1 MYQVKYTESE
11 KESNSQTDFASPLLS
26 ESRQS
31 YHFPRSS
38 RRPPAKPV
46 SPFLPK
52 NFRQFSNLIKISSSL
67 GWSLL
72 TRKAFIWGNPIIV
85 HIEPTSLCNLHCPLC
100 PSGNGQLS
108 RQRTSLDYDQFKTII
123 NKLPQ
128 TVRMILLW
136 NQGEPFL
143 VRDLVKMIEYAKQ
156 QGKYVVTS
164 TNGHFFKN
172 SDTAHQV
179 ITSGIDEII
188 ISLDGVDQ
196 ESYAKYRIGGKIDR
210 VFEGVKQLAET
221 KEMLGVSQP
230 CLHLQFILMKH
241 NLSQKNRMIEIG
253 KEIGADKLS
262 FKTLQVTNW
271 EAGAEFLPDD
281 PEFTR
286 YEKKHPN
293 GAYTTRKRKFFPND
307 CLRLWYS
314 LVLNCDGD
322 VSPCCFD
329 KDSEF
334 KLGNI
339 LEEPFESIWQGESYQ
354 KFRQKILDSRYELE
368 MCRDCTE
375 GLQNLFTS
383 TINYHDKSPNS

>member
-1 MYQVKYTESE
+1 MVQLGYKKSVNRKHSKASSSSPQIEESHR
-11 KESNSQTDFASPLLS
+11 SFLS
-26 ESRQS
+26 SG
-31 YHFPRSS
+31 SS
-38 RRPPAKPV
+38 KRPPAKPV
-46 SPFLPK
+46 SPFIPK
-52 NFRQFSNLIKISSSL
+52 NFSQLINLLKISSSL
-67 GWSLL
+67 AGSLI
-72 TRKAFIWGNPIIV
+72 TRRALIWGDPVIA
-85 HIEPTSLCNLHCPLC
+85 HIDPTSLCNLHCPLC

-108 RQRTSLDYDQFKTII
+108 RQRAKLDYDQFKTIVD
-123 NKLPQ
+123 KLPQ

-143 VRDLVKMIEYAKQ
+143 VKDLVKMIKYAKHR
-156 QGKYVVTS
+156 GKYVVTS
-164 TNGHFFKN
+164 TDGHFFRD
-172 SDTAHQV
+172 SDTAHTI

-210 VFEGVKQLAET
+210 VFEGVKLLADA
-221 KEMLGVSQP
+221 KEELGASQP

-241 NLSQKNRMIEIG
+241 NLSEKDKMIKIG

-271 EAGAEFLPDD
+271 ESGEEFLPDD

-286 YEKKHPN
+286 YEKGPSN
-293 GAYTTRKRKFFPND
+293 GAYKTRKRKFFPND
-307 CLRLWYS
+307 CLRLWFS
-314 LVLNCDGD
+314 LVVNCDGR

-329 KDSEF
+329 KDGEF

-339 LEEPFESIWQGESYQ
+339 LEQSFDSIWRGNPYQ
-354 KFRQKILDSRYELE
+354 NFRQKILDSRYELE

-375 GLQNLFTS
+375 GLQNLFKS
-383 TINYHDKSPNS
+383 TINYHNNSKKP